1 MRQSAAS
8 GAELVRSLLTFS
20 RKVEPKFML
29 LDLNEHVS
37 KLHRLLGRTLPKM
50 MEVRLELATDL
61 ARISADPV
69 QIEQVVMN
77 LAVNARDAMGESG
90 TLTIRTENVT
100 LNEEYCELNVEAKP
114 GDHVLLSVSD
124 TGHGMDKETLL
135 RIFEPFY
142 TTKELGR
149 GTGLGLAMVYGIVKQ
164 HGGHLGCYSEIEK
177 GATFKLFFPATPSI
191 EEPTA
196 EETGVMPAFGTETVL
211 LVDDE
216 EFVREL
222 GERILKKS
230 GYTVLS
236 AANGEEALALYS
248 HKKKQISL
256 VILDL
261 IMPSMGGKDCLQEI
275 LKIDPEAKVLI
286 ASGYAADETTLECM
300 KLGATGFVAKPYRFK
315 ELLKQVRR
323 TLDKL

>member
-1 MRQSAAS
+1 
-8 GAELVRSLLTFS
+8 
-20 RKVEPKFML
+20 
-29 LDLNEHVS
+29 
-37 KLHRLLGRTLPKM
+37 
-50 MEVRLELATDL
+50 
-61 ARISADPV
+61 
-69 QIEQVVMN
+69 
-77 LAVNARDAMGESG
+77 
-90 TLTIRTENVT
+90 
-100 LNEEYCELNVEAKP
+100 
-114 GDHVLLSVSD
+114 
-124 TGHGMDKETLL
+124 
-135 RIFEPFY
+135 
-142 TTKELGR
+142 
-149 GTGLGLAMVYGIVKQ
+149 MVYGIVKQ